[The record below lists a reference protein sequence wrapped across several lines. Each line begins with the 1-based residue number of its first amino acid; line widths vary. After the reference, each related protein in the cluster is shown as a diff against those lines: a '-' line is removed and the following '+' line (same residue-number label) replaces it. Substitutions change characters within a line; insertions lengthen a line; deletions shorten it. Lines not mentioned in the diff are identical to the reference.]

1 MLNALIANKFPGIVI
16 TKIYVIER
24 TVDSEQAY
32 WIDFERVVLKPPPLI
47 FQAAFRVLMQ
57 NVIYTPSVTR
67 DK

>member
-32 WIDFERVVLKPPPLI
+32 WIDFERVVLKPLI